1 MSQHGGVSVQQ
12 MREGAPALGRV
23 LPVLDA
29 AWVESL
35 APEHRELLTAAC
47 TPRSNRYIPHEPT
60 PKQAAFLLM
69 PQREVIYGGAAG
81 GGKTD
86 ALLMAAL
93 QYADVPGYSALL
105 LRRTFKQLN
114 LAKSLIPRSHEWLAR
129 TDAKW
134 HAADMR
140 WSFPSGA
147 VLDFGHCQHEHDKH
161 NYQGGEYHFI
171 GFDELTG
178 FSLGQFSFL
187 TSRLRRLAGSQI
199 PERVRAASNP
209 GDVGHDWVK
218 ARFPISPE
226 SERHPARAF
235 VPAKL
240 GDNPYLD
247 RETYEPTLSD
257 LDPVTRAQLL
267 NGDWSARR
275 PGGYFKRENF
285 TILDERPSG
294 VQWHRYW
301 DLAATD
307 DSEGG
312 DPDYT
317 SGCLGG
323 NHEGRFVIADVHR
336 FRGEPD
342 VVEKRIKQTAQL
354 DGKGVPITIEQ
365 EPGASGKITINHF
378 RRHVLVG
385 FTVYG
390 DRPTGDKVIRA
401 RPMSATSGAGDVW
414 LVNGAWVPA
423 FLDEAEAF
431 GTKKRHD
438 DMIDSASGCYAEV
451 MVSPG
456 VGMDAVLGIM
466 AQGNGNGKGN
476 GADEPDNGDWLHG
489 KTQHV

>member
-1 MSQHGGVSVQQ
+1 VSQHGGVSVQQ

-187 TSRLRRLAGSQI
+187 TSRLRRLAG
-199 PERVRAASNP
+199 RAP
-209 GDVGHDWVK
+209 
-218 ARFPISPE
+218 P
-226 SERHPARAF
+226 
-235 VPAKL
+235 
-240 GDNPYLD
+240 
-247 RETYEPTLSD
+247 
-257 LDPVTRAQLL
+257 
-267 NGDWSARR
+267 SARLCTR
-275 PGGYFKRENF
+275 QARRQSLPR
-285 TILDERPSG
+285 SG
-294 VQWHRYW
+294 NLRA
-301 DLAATD
+301 DAIR
-307 DSEGG
+307 SR
-312 DPDYT
+312 
-317 SGCLGG
+317 SG
-323 NHEGRFVIADVHR
+323 H
-336 FRGEPD
+336 
-342 VVEKRIKQTAQL
+342 
-354 DGKGVPITIEQ
+354 
-365 EPGASGKITINHF
+365 
-378 RRHVLVG
+378 
-385 FTVYG
+385 
-390 DRPTGDKVIRA
+390 A
-401 RPMSATSGAGDVW
+401 RPAPQRRLECPPPRW
-414 LVNGAWVPA
+414 L
-423 FLDEAEAF
+423 FQTRKL
-431 GTKKRHD
+431 HD
-438 DMIDSASGCYAEV
+438 
-451 MVSPG
+451 PR
-456 VGMDAVLGIM
+456 
-466 AQGNGNGKGN
+466 
-476 GADEPDNGDWLHG
+476 
-489 KTQHV
+489 